1 MKKTVRKFSVRKFLL
16 FLLFLIIMLVFAAV
30 GIYFYEIGPVNS
42 NSKPILINIEK
53 GDNYYNISGKLKEKN
68 LIKSE
73 FFYKLYLKINKP
85 SSLTVGNYELNKTM
99 SMQEIVEVLS
109 DSKNQKID
117 TIKLTFREG
126 LNIRGIAQIIE
137 EKTNIKKED
146 FINKVSDKDF
156 IKTIQKDYWFL
167 TDDIYN
173 EKIYY
178 PLEGYL
184 FPDTY
189 EFEKKDIKSE
199 KIITKML
206 DNTEKKLNNY
216 KEKINSNELTIHQ
229 ILTLAS
235 LVEQEA
241 VTKED
246 RALVAGV
253 FYNRLKTNM
262 SLGSDVTTYYAA
274 KKNLTESLTKDELTE
289 CNGYNTRCLTM
300 KGLPVGPIA
309 NPSITAIEAAINP
322 TDNEYYYFV
331 ADTSKKVYFNKTIN
345 EHNQTIAKL
354 KKEGKWAA

>member
-16 FLLFLIIMLVFAAV
+16 FLLFLIIILISGAL
-30 GIYFYEIGPVNS
+30 GTYFYEIGPVSS
-42 NSKPILINIEK
+42 NDKAKLISIEK
-53 GDNYYNISGKLKEKN
+53 GDNFYNISGKLKKNN

-73 FFYKLYLKINKP
+73 MFYKIYLKLTRP
-85 SSLTVGNYELNKTM
+85 SGLTVGDYELNETM
-99 SMQEIVEVLS
+99 DTKKIVELLS
-109 DSKNQKID
+109 DSKNQKIN
-117 TIKLTFREG
+117 TVKITLREG
-126 LNIRGIAQIIE
+126 LNIRGIAQVIE
-137 EKTNIKKED
+137 EKTDIKSEE
-146 FINKVSDKDF
+146 FINKAQDRSY
-156 IKTIQKDYWFL
+156 IKSIQNNYWFL
-167 TDDIYN
+167 TDDIFN

-189 EFEKKDIKSE
+189 EFEKKDLNSE
-199 KIITKML
+199 KIIKKIL
-206 DNTEKKLNNY
+206 DNTEKKFNKY
-216 KEKINSNELTIHQ
+216 KEQFTNNEMSIHQ
-229 ILTLAS
+229 IITLAS

-253 FYNRLKTNM
+253 FYNRLKINM

-274 KKNLTESLTKDELTE
+274 KKSLKESLTKEELTD
-289 CNGYNTRCLTM
+289 CNGYNTRCVTM

-309 NPSITAIEAAINP
+309 NPSMTSIEAALNP
-322 TDNEYYYFV
+322 TQNEFYYFV

>member
-206 DNTEKKLNNY
+206 DNTEKKLSNY

>member
-16 FLLFLIIMLVFAAV
+16 FLLFLIIILISTVI
-30 GIYFYEIGPVNS
+30 GIYFYEIGPVSTKTNV
-42 NSKPILINIEK
+42 KLINIEK
-53 GDNYYNISGKLKEKN
+53 GDNFYNISEKLKKNN

-73 FFYKLYLKINKP
+73 LFYKIYLKIAKP
-85 SSLTVGNYELNKTM
+85 NGLTIGDYELNETM
-99 SMQEIVEVLS
+99 GIKEIVEILS

-117 TIKLTFREG
+117 SIKITFREG

-137 EKTNIKKED
+137 EKTNIKSEE
-146 FINKVSDKDF
+146 FINKVSDKDY
-156 IKTIQKDYWFL
+156 IKSIQKDYWFL

-189 EFEKKDIKSE
+189 EFEKKELSSE
-199 KIITKML
+199 KIIKKML
-206 DNTEKKLNNY
+206 DNTNNKISKY
-216 KEKINSNELTIHQ
+216 KEQINSNEMTIHQ

-253 FYNRLKTNM
+253 FYNRLKINM

-274 KKNLTESLTKDELTE
+274 KKTLKESLTKEELTE

-309 NPSITAIEAAINP
+309 NPSLTSIEAALNP
-322 TDNEYYYFV
+322 TQNDYYYFV

>member
-16 FLLFLIIMLVFAAV
+16 FLLFLIIILILGVLAV
-30 GIYFYEIGPVNS
+30 YFYEIGPVGTNA
-42 NSKPILINIEK
+42 KPKQISIEK
-53 GDNYYNISGKLKEKN
+53 GDNFYNISNKLKKNN

-73 FFYKLYLKINKP
+73 LFYKIYLKITKP
-85 SSLTVGNYELNKTM
+85 NGLTVGNYELNETM
-99 SMQEIVEVLS
+99 NTKEIIELLS
-109 DSKNQKID
+109 DSKNQKFD

-137 EKTNIKKED
+137 EKTNIKKEE
-146 FINKVSDKDF
+146 FINKASDKNY
-156 IKTIQKDYWFL
+156 IKSIQKNYWFL

-173 EKIYY
+173 EQIYY

-189 EFEKKDIKSE
+189 EFEKKDLTSE

-206 DNTEKKLNNY
+206 DNTSEKLKNY
-216 KEKINSNELTIHQ
+216 KDKFNNLTVHQ
-229 ILTLAS
+229 TLTLAS

-274 KKNLTESLTKDELTE
+274 KKSLKDTLTKEELND

-309 NPSITAIEAAINP
+309 NPSLTSIEAAINP
-322 TDNEYYYFV
+322 TQNEFYYFV

>member
-1 MKKTVRKFSVRKFLL
+1 MRKTVRKFSVRKFLL
-16 FLLFLIIMLVFAAV
+16 FLLFLIIILISMVL
-30 GIYFYEIGPVNS
+30 GTYFYEIGPVS
-42 NSKPILINIEK
+42 SDKTSKLISIEK
-53 GDNYYNISGKLKEKN
+53 GDNFYNISSKLKKNN

-73 FFYKLYLKINKP
+73 LFYKIYLKLSKP
-85 SSLTVGNYELNKTM
+85 TGLTVGNYELNEAMDTKK
-99 SMQEIVEVLS
+99 IVDILS
-109 DSKNQKID
+109 DSKNQKIN
-117 TIKLTFREG
+117 TIKITFREG

-137 EKTNIKKED
+137 EKTNIKSED
-146 FINKVSDKDF
+146 FINKVIDKNY
-156 IKTIQKDYWFL
+156 IKSIQKDYWFL
-167 TDDIYN
+167 TDEIYN

-189 EFEKKDIKSE
+189 EFEKENISSE
-199 KIITKML
+199 KIIKKIL
-206 DNTEKKLNNY
+206 DNTEKKLEKY
-216 KEKINSNELTIHQ
+216 KAQLTSNEMSIHQ

-235 LVEQEA
+235 LIEQEA

-274 KKNLTESLTKDELTE
+274 KKSLKETLTNKELTE

-300 KGLPVGPIA
+300 KGLPVGPIS
-309 NPSITAIEAAINP
+309 NPSVTSIEAALNP
-322 TDNEYYYFV
+322 TQNEFYYFV

>member
-16 FLLFLIIMLVFAAV
+16 FLLFLIILFISGVI
-30 GIYFYEIGPVNS
+30 GTYFYEIGPVS
-42 NSKPILINIEK
+42 TNSKAKQISIEK
-53 GDNYYNISGKLKEKN
+53 GDNFYNISSKLKKKG

-73 FFYKLYLKINKP
+73 LFYKIYLKITKP
-85 SSLTVGNYELNKTM
+85 NGLTVGNYELNETM
-99 SMQEIVEVLS
+99 NTKEIIETLS

-117 TIKLTFREG
+117 TIRITFREG
-126 LNIRGIAQIIE
+126 LNIRGIAQTVE
-137 EKTNIKKED
+137 EKTKIKKEE
-146 FINKVSDKDF
+146 FINKVTDKEYL
-156 IKTIQKDYWFL
+156 KTIQKDYWFL
-167 TDDIYN
+167 TDEIYN
-173 EKIYY
+173 EQIYY

-189 EFEKKDIKSE
+189 EFEKKDLSSE
-199 KIITKML
+199 KIIKKML
-206 DNTEKKLNNY
+206 DNMSEKLKEY
-216 KEKINSNELTIHQ
+216 KDKIGENELTIHQ
-229 ILTLAS
+229 TLTLAS
-235 LVEQEA
+235 LIEQEA

-274 KKNLTESLTKDELTE
+274 KKSLKESLTKDELSE
-289 CNGYNTRCLTM
+289 CNGYNTRCVTM

-309 NPSITAIEAAINP
+309 NPSLTSIEAALNP
-322 TDNEYYYFV
+322 TKNDFYYFV

>member
-16 FLLFLIIMLVFAAV
+16 FLLFLIILLVLGVF
-30 GIYFYEIGPVNS
+30 GIYFYEIGPVGTNA
-42 NSKPILINIEK
+42 KPKIISIEK
-53 GDNYYNISGKLKEKN
+53 GDNFYNISNKLKKNN

-73 FFYKLYLKINKP
+73 LFYKIYLKIIKP
-85 SSLTVGNYELNKTM
+85 SGLTVGDYELNETM
-99 SMQEIVEVLS
+99 NTKKIVEVLS

-117 TIKLTFREG
+117 TIRITFREG
-126 LNIRGIAQIIE
+126 LNIRGIAQTIE
-137 EKTNIKKED
+137 EKTKIKKDD
-146 FINKVSDKDF
+146 FINKVSDKEY
-156 IKTIQKDYWFL
+156 IKSIQKDYWFL
-167 TDDIYN
+167 TDEIYN
-173 EKIYY
+173 EQIYY

-189 EFEKKDIKSE
+189 EFEKKELSSE
-199 KIITKML
+199 KIIKKML
-206 DNTEKKLNNY
+206 DNMA
-216 KEKINSNELTIHQ
+216 EKIKKYKDKIDTNNLSIHQ

-253 FYNRLKTNM
+253 FYNRLKINM

-274 KKNLTESLTKDELTE
+274 KKSLKESLTKDELTD

-300 KGLPVGPIA
+300 KGLPVGPIS
-309 NPSITAIEAAINP
+309 NPSISSVEAALNP
-322 TDNEYYYFV
+322 SSNDYYYFV

>member
-1 MKKTVRKFSVRKFLL
+1 
-16 FLLFLIIMLVFAAV
+16 
-30 GIYFYEIGPVNS
+30 
-42 NSKPILINIEK
+42 
-53 GDNYYNISGKLKEKN
+53 
-68 LIKSE
+68 
-73 FFYKLYLKINKP
+73 
-85 SSLTVGNYELNKTM
+85 M

-262 SLGSDVTTYYAA
+262 SLGSDVTTYYAEQ
-274 KKNLTESLTKDELTE
+274 KSFKEDLTIDEINS
-289 CNGYNTRCLTM
+289 CNAYNTRSTCIV
-300 KGLPVGPIA
+300 GLPVGPIS
-309 NPSITAIEAAINP
+309 NPSTESIEGVMNP
-322 TDNEYYYFV
+322 TTSDNYYFV
-331 ADTSKKVYFNKTIN
+331 ADKNGNTYFTKTEY
-345 EHNQTIAKL
+345 EHNNIIQKL
-354 KKEGKWAA
+354 QREGLWYTYED

>member
-1 MKKTVRKFSVRKFLL
+1 MKRTVRKFSVRKFLL
-16 FLLFLIIMLVFAAV
+16 FLLFLIVILIF
-30 GIYFYEIGPVNS
+30 GILGLYFYEIGPVGTNTK
-42 NSKPILINIEK
+42 SKLISIEK
-53 GDNYYNISGKLKEKN
+53 GDNFYNISNKLKKNN

-73 FFYKLYLKINKP
+73 IFYKIYLKITKP
-85 SSLTVGNYELNKTM
+85 NGLTVGNYELNETM
-99 SMQEIVEVLS
+99 DTKEIVEILS

-117 TIKLTFREG
+117 TIRITFREG
-126 LNIRGIAQIIE
+126 LNIRGIAQTVE
-137 EKTNIKKED
+137 EKTNIKKEE
-146 FINKVSDKDF
+146 FINKVSDKNY
-156 IKTIQKDYWFL
+156 IKSIQKDYWFL

-173 EKIYY
+173 EQIYY

-189 EFEKKDIKSE
+189 EFEKKELSSEQIIK
-199 KIITKML
+199 KML
-206 DNTEKKLNNY
+206 DNTSSKLKNY
-216 KEKINSNELTIHQ
+216 KDKFTNNTLTIHET
-229 ILTLAS
+229 LTLAS
-235 LVEQEA
+235 LIEQEA

-274 KKNLTESLTKDELTE
+274 KKSLKESLTKDELTD

-309 NPSITAIEAAINP
+309 NPSLTSIEAALNP
-322 TDNEYYYFV
+322 TSNEFYYFV

>member
-16 FLLFLIIMLVFAAV
+16 FLLFLIIILISGAL
-30 GIYFYEIGPVNS
+30 GTYFYEIGPVSS
-42 NSKPILINIEK
+42 NDKAKLISIEK
-53 GDNYYNISGKLKEKN
+53 GDNFYNISGKLKKNN

-73 FFYKLYLKINKP
+73 MFYKIYLKLTRP
-85 SSLTVGNYELNKTM
+85 SGLTVGDYELNETM
-99 SMQEIVEVLS
+99 DTKKIVELLS
-109 DSKNQKID
+109 DSKNQKIN
-117 TIKLTFREG
+117 TVKITLREG
-126 LNIRGIAQIIE
+126 LNIRGIAQVIE
-137 EKTNIKKED
+137 EKTDIKSEE
-146 FINKVSDKDF
+146 FINKAQDRSY
-156 IKTIQKDYWFL
+156 IKSIQNNYWFL
-167 TDDIYN
+167 TDDIFN

-189 EFEKKDIKSE
+189 EFEKKDLNSE
-199 KIITKML
+199 KIIKKIL
-206 DNTEKKLNNY
+206 DNTEKKFNKY
-216 KEKINSNELTIHQ
+216 KEQFTNNEMSIHQ
-229 ILTLAS
+229 IITLAS
-235 LVEQEA
+235 LVEQEV

-253 FYNRLKTNM
+253 FYNRLKINM

-274 KKNLTESLTKDELTE
+274 KKSLKESLTKEELTD
-289 CNGYNTRCLTM
+289 CNGYNTRCVTM

-309 NPSITAIEAAINP
+309 NPSMTSIEAALNP
-322 TDNEYYYFV
+322 TQNEFYYFV

>member
-53 GDNYYNISGKLKEKN
+53 GDNYYNISDKLKEKN

>member
-1 MKKTVRKFSVRKFLL
+1 MKKTVRKFSIKKFLL
-16 FLLFLIIMLVFAAV
+16 FLLFLIFLFIL
-30 GIYFYEIGPVNS
+30 GIACTFFYEIGPVGTNA
-42 NSKPILINIEK
+42 KPKLISIEK
-53 GDNYYNISGKLKEKN
+53 GDNFYNISNKLKKNN

-73 FFYKLYLKINKP
+73 IFYKIYLKITKP
-85 SSLTVGNYELNKTM
+85 NGLTVGNYELNETM
-99 SMQEIVEVLS
+99 DTKKIIEILS

-117 TIKLTFREG
+117 TIRITFREG
-126 LNIRGIAQIIE
+126 LNIRGIAQTVE

-146 FINKVSDKDF
+146 FINKVSDKKY
-156 IKTIQKDYWFL
+156 IKSIQKDYWFL

-189 EFEKKDIKSE
+189 EFEKKELSSE
-199 KIITKML
+199 KIIKKML
-206 DNTEKKLNNY
+206 DNTSSKLKKYKDKFTNNT
-216 KEKINSNELTIHQ
+216 LTIHE

-235 LVEQEA
+235 LIEQEA

-253 FYNRLKTNM
+253 FYNRLKINM

-274 KKNLTESLTKDELTE
+274 KKSLKESLTKDELTD

-309 NPSITAIEAAINP
+309 NPSLTSIEAALNP
-322 TDNEYYYFV
+322 TANEFYYFV

>member
-16 FLLFLIIMLVFAAV
+16 FLLFLIIILISIVV
-30 GIYFYEIGPVNS
+30 GIYFYEIGPVS
-42 NSKPILINIEK
+42 TKTKAKLISIEK
-53 GDNYYNISGKLKEKN
+53 GDNFYNISSKLKKNN

-73 FFYKLYLKINKP
+73 IFYKIYLKITKP
-85 SSLTVGNYELNKTM
+85 NGLTVGDYELNETM
-99 SMQEIVEVLS
+99 STQKIVEVLS

-117 TIKLTFREG
+117 TIKITFREG
-126 LNIRGIAQIIE
+126 LNIRGIAQKIE
-137 EKTNIKKED
+137 EKANIKNEE
-146 FINKVSDKDF
+146 FINKVSDKEY
-156 IKTIQKDYWFL
+156 IKSIQKDYWFL
-167 TDDIYN
+167 TDEIYN
-173 EKIYY
+173 DKIYY

-189 EFEKKDIKSE
+189 EFEKKDISSE
-199 KIITKML
+199 KIIKKIL
-206 DNTEKKLNNY
+206 DNTKEKLNKY
-216 KEKINSNELTIHQ
+216 KEQFKNNEMSIHQ
-229 ILTLAS
+229 VLTLAS

-274 KKNLTESLTKDELTE
+274 KKSLTESLTREELTE

-309 NPSITAIEAAINP
+309 NPSITSIEAALNP
-322 TDNEYYYFV
+322 TQNEYYYFV